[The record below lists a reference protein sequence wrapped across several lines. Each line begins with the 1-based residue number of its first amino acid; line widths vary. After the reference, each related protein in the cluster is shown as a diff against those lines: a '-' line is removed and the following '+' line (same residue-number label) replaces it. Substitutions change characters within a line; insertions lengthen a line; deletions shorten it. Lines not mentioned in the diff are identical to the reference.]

1 MLCLIILVSLMSPFL
16 SSHCLPDVSISS
28 SSLSLSSLLFVN
40 ILILTA
46 YVMIVIIFCMIAI
59 RIFHFH
65 HHFHFHGKMFHE
77 WYYCPGY
84 PSSFSFTFFPHIS
97 FLSLCFSYRQSSIF
111 FLTLPL
117 YFSCA
122 LHFFIFFFLFFV

>member
-65 HHFHFHGKMFHE
+65 HHFYFHGKMFHE

-97 FLSLCFSYRQSSIF
+97 FLSLCFSYRHSSIF
-111 FLTLPL
+111 FLTLV
-117 YFSCA
+117 
-122 LHFFIFFFLFFV
+122 FLICP